1 MCAKFWFSAIIYA
14 KVTANNSFPQVN
26 ALVPGLKS
34 YSKKK
39 THSNF
44 MEKIIVRHMG
54 QRWEQRSLLLSQIS
68 LWLETVLTVS
78 TLVKKKAS
86 LVEKVY
92 RSDDIFSLWD
102 IGREQL
108 ITHFFKKA
116 NSHHA
121 TINFTA
127 EISEN
132 KISFLDTIVYKAN

>member
-1 MCAKFWFSAIIYA
+1 MRQILIYA
-14 KVTANNSFPQVN
+14 KVIANNSFPQVN

-78 TLVKKKAS
+78 TLVKKKS
-86 LVEKVY
+86 QSGGK
-92 RSDDIFSLWD
+92 SI
-102 IGREQL
+102 
-108 ITHFFKKA
+108 
-116 NSHHA
+116 
-121 TINFTA
+121 
-127 EISEN
+127 
-132 KISFLDTIVYKAN
+132 